1 MNLRKIKKELKLGK
15 TIFDFKL
22 KVTYYDRPIYID
34 EESQKCYLE
43 NFIRCEKNWT
53 YIQGYND
60 ELENA
65 NKFLKLIEDAKQN
78 KFDMLLVSR
87 SSKIPVNILKC
98 EHLSQIY
105 IGRGVSI
112 LYKLKYQVIMDFPKD
127 EDIEW
132 KLVIIEANKF

>member
-1 MNLRKIKKELKLGK
+1 MNVSKIKKELKLGK
-15 TIFDFKL
+15 TIFDLKL

-43 NFIRCEKNWT
+43 NFIRCEKNWN

-65 NKFLKLIEDAKQN
+65 NNFLKLIEDAKQN

-87 SSKIPVNILKC
+87 SSKIPVDILNCK
-98 EHLSQIY
+98 HLSQIY
-105 IGRGVSI
+105 ICRGVSI
-112 LYKLKYQVIMDFPKD
+112 LYKLKYQVIIDLPKD